1 MLKGLEMRDHTPR
14 MYFGIFG
21 ILMGALLIVC
31 PLVKSA
37 HARSVISDL
46 TVEAEGYGPTLDA
59 AISDA
64 LAIAI
69 SQVNGVEI
77 SSSIT
82 SQLRE
87 QVSETYGSEQY
98 RLEEL
103 LSRDVSKKTA
113 GIVKSFRIIS
123 KAQRADLNGV
133 WEVSVSV
140 VVGKLEASKQ
150 LKRLRLLISDFT
162 TPSPNKITGSVQHYL
177 QDYLTDFLT
186 QTRKFAIL
194 DRKFISQ
201 QNKEL
206 KFIASGLVAT
216 EELAKIGG
224 RVGTDY
230 LVTGTINKANET
242 IRRHK
247 MKLSGRVIET
257 RAIDLNIFLRI
268 IDVSTTQIKY
278 ANEFDLSVENLSL
291 DQAVKEL
298 SRKASSSILE
308 AIFPLRVVDQVDGK
322 LVIGQGGSLLS
333 ISQKFRLTKLG
344 KPVFDTY
351 TGEILGRSEISIGVV
366 EIENVSAKM
375 AIASI
380 VKLDPGYL
388 VNDLLEGLILRPLVS
403 KSKPKAISEIS
414 EKKWKKKD
422 EW

>member
-1 MLKGLEMRDHTPR
+1 MRDHTPR
-14 MYFGIFG
+14 MYCRIFG
-21 ILMGALLIVC
+21 FVMAAWLIVC
-31 PLVKSA
+31 PLLNSA
-37 HARSVISDL
+37 HARSIVSDVML
-46 TVEAEGYGPTLDA
+46 ETEGYGPTLDA

-64 LAIAI
+64 LTIAI

-87 QVSETYGSEQY
+87 EVTETYGSEQY

-103 LSRDVSKKTA
+103 LRRDVSTKTA

-123 KAQRADLNGV
+123 KEQRSDSNGV
-133 WEVSVSV
+133 WEVSISV

-150 LKRLRLLISDFT
+150 LKRLRLLISDFM
-162 TPSPNKITGSVQHYL
+162 TPRPNKITGSVHHYL

-230 LVTGTINKANET
+230 LITGTINKANET

-257 RAIDLNIFLRI
+257 KAVDLSISLRI

-278 ANEFDLSVENLSL
+278 ANEFDLAVENLTL

-308 AIFPLRVVDQVDGK
+308 AIFPLRVVEQVDGK
-322 LVIGQGGSLLS
+322 LIIGQGGSLLS
-333 ISQKFRLTKLG
+333 IGRKFSLMKLG
-344 KPVFDTY
+344 KPVLDTY
-351 TGEILGRSEISIGVV
+351 TGEILGRSETSIGVV
-366 EIENVSAKM
+366 KIENISAKM

-380 VKLDPGYL
+380 VRLDRGYS
-388 VNDLLEGLILRPLVS
+388 VNDLPEGLVLRPLAS
-403 KSKPKAISEIS
+403 KSKPKAISEMS
-414 EKKWKKKD
+414 EKKRKKKD